1 MLRTHTCGEL
11 NDKSIGKKIK
21 LAGWVNTRRDHGGL
35 IFVDLRDRYGLTQIV
50 FDPKNGNSFKEAE
63 KLRREDVIQVTGKVV
78 ARKKG
83 MANPKLATGKI
94 EVEISSINVLNKSE
108 TPPIEIDDNK
118 EANEEIRLK
127 YRYLD
132 LRRPEHLE
140 NFIFKQKIVHAL
152 REYLNTKD
160 FLDVDT
166 PMLARSTPEGAR
178 DFLVPS
184 RLHKGEFYA
193 LPQSPQVYKQ
203 TLMVSGFDRYY
214 QLAKCLRD
222 EDLRGDRQ
230 PEFTQLDLEMSF
242 ITKVDIQELFER
254 MLKYVFKKVMN
265 IDLQTPF
272 PHMSY
277 KDSMENYKCDKPDIR
292 KDKSNKEEFAFVW
305 VDNFPLFEFNETEQR
320 VVSAHHPFTQATEED
335 WKKLDSCKTKE
346 DYLSLYSESFDLV
359 LNGVELGSGGM
370 RIYKPEKQKQI
381 FNILEKMGYEW
392 FKDCVHVAHGLYLDS
407 DGKKFATRKGKTVY
421 MLDILKEVIKKA
433 EKNILERENIPK
445 KKLEKRAKKI
455 ALEAIFYGDLKTNL
469 ENNIIFAV
477 DKFLSFEGDTGP
489 YLYTVMP
496 ELQVS
501 SEK

>member
-11 NDKSIGKKIK
+11 RKENENQEVTLS
-21 LAGWVNTRRDHGGL
+21 GWVNSVRSAGKN
-35 IFVDLRDRYGLTQIV
+35 IMFIDLRDRYGITQVIILK
-50 FDPKNGNSFKEAE
+50 DLIE
-63 KLRREDVIQVTGKVV
+63 KLDFLKDLRNEYVIKVKGKVQV
-78 ARKKG
+78 KPK
-83 MANPKLATGKI
+83 ANPNLSTGEI
-94 EVEISSINVLNKSE
+94 EVLTSEIEILNKADELPVEVSGE
-108 TPPIEIDDNK
+108 LK
-118 EANEEIRLK
+118 ANEETRLK

-132 LRRPEHLE
+132 LRRSEHLE
-140 NFIFKQKIVHAL
+140 NFIFKQNIVHAL

-242 ITKVDIQELFER
+242 ITKEDIQELFEG
-254 MLKYVFKKVMN
+254 MLKYIFKKVLN
-265 IDLQTPF
+265 LDLETPF
-272 PHMSY
+272 PHISY
-277 KDSMENYKCDKPDIR
+277 KDSMSEYKCDKPDIR
-292 KDKSNKEEFAFVW
+292 KDKNNKQEFAFVW

-320 VVSAHHPFTQATEED
+320 IVSAHHPFTQATDED

-370 RIYKPEKQKQI
+370 RIHKPEKQKKI
-381 FNILEKMGYEW
+381 FSILGLSDQEAKEKFGFLLDAFRYG
-392 FKDCVHVAHGLYLDS
+392 APPHG
-407 DGKKFATRKGKTVY
+407 GFAIGIDRLLMLLKGKDSIKDFIAFPKTKSGVALMENSPNTVS
-421 MLDILKEVIKKA
+421 DKQLKDVFIK
-433 EKNILERENIPK
+433 
-445 KKLEKRAKKI
+445 
-455 ALEAIFYGDLKTNL
+455 
-469 ENNIIFAV
+469 V
-477 DKFLSFEGDTGP
+477 DK
-489 YLYTVMP
+489 
-496 ELQVS
+496 
-501 SEK
+501 

>member
-11 NDKSIGKKIK
+11 RKENENQEVTLS
-21 LAGWVNTRRDHGGL
+21 GWVNSVRSAGKN
-35 IFVDLRDRYGLTQIV
+35 IMFIDLRDRYGITQVIILK
-50 FDPKNGNSFKEAE
+50 DLIE
-63 KLRREDVIQVTGKVV
+63 KLEFLKDLRNEYVIKVKGKVQV
-78 ARKKG
+78 KPK
-83 MANPKLATGKI
+83 ANPNLSTGEI
-94 EVEISSINVLNKSE
+94 EVLTSEIEILNKADELPVEVSGE
-108 TPPIEIDDNK
+108 LK
-118 EANEEIRLK
+118 ANEETRLK

-132 LRRPEHLE
+132 LRRSEHLE
-140 NFIFKQKIVHAL
+140 NFIFKQNIVHAL

-242 ITKVDIQELFER
+242 ITKEDIQELFEG
-254 MLKYVFKKVMN
+254 MLKYIFKKVMN
-265 IDLQTPF
+265 LDLETPF
-272 PHMSY
+272 PHISY
-277 KDSMENYKCDKPDIR
+277 KDSMSKYKCDKPDIR
-292 KDKSNKEEFAFVW
+292 KDKNNKQEFAFVW

-320 VVSAHHPFTQATEED
+320 IVSAHHPFTQATDED

-370 RIYKPEKQKQI
+370 RIHKPEKQKKI
-381 FNILEKMGYEW
+381 FSILGLSDQEAKEKFGFLLDAFRYG
-392 FKDCVHVAHGLYLDS
+392 APPHG
-407 DGKKFATRKGKTVY
+407 GFAIGIDRLLMLLKGKDSIKDFIAFPKTKSGVALMENSPNTVS
-421 MLDILKEVIKKA
+421 DKQLKDVFIK
-433 EKNILERENIPK
+433 
-445 KKLEKRAKKI
+445 
-455 ALEAIFYGDLKTNL
+455 
-469 ENNIIFAV
+469 V
-477 DKFLSFEGDTGP
+477 DK
-489 YLYTVMP
+489 
-496 ELQVS
+496 
-501 SEK
+501 

>member
-11 NDKSIGKKIK
+11 RKENENQEVTLS
-21 LAGWVNTRRDHGGL
+21 GWVNSVRSAGKN
-35 IFVDLRDRYGLTQIV
+35 IMFIDLRDRYGITQVIILK
-50 FDPKNGNSFKEAE
+50 DLIE
-63 KLRREDVIQVTGKVV
+63 KLDFLKDLKNEYVIKVKGKVQV
-78 ARKKG
+78 KPK
-83 MANPKLATGKI
+83 ANPNLSTGEI
-94 EVEISSINVLNKSE
+94 EVLTSEIEILNKADELPVEVSGE
-108 TPPIEIDDNK
+108 LK
-118 EANEEIRLK
+118 ANEETRLK

-132 LRRPEHLE
+132 LRRSEHLE
-140 NFIFKQKIVHAL
+140 NFIFKQNIVHAL

-242 ITKVDIQELFER
+242 ITKEDIQELFEG
-254 MLKYVFKKVMN
+254 MLKYIFKKVMN
-265 IDLQTPF
+265 LDLEIPF
-272 PHMSY
+272 PHISY
-277 KDSMENYKCDKPDIR
+277 KDSMSKYKCDKPDIR
-292 KDKSNKEEFAFVW
+292 KDKNNKQEFAFVW

-320 VVSAHHPFTQATEED
+320 IVSAHHPFTQATDED
-335 WKKLDSCKTKE
+335 WKKLDSCKTKD

-370 RIYKPEKQKQI
+370 RIHKPEKQKKI
-381 FNILEKMGYEW
+381 FSILGLSDQEAKEKFGFLLDAFRYG
-392 FKDCVHVAHGLYLDS
+392 APPHG
-407 DGKKFATRKGKTVY
+407 GFAIGIDRLLMLLKGKDSIKDFIAFPKTKSGVALMENSPNTVS
-421 MLDILKEVIKKA
+421 DKQLKDVFIK
-433 EKNILERENIPK
+433 
-445 KKLEKRAKKI
+445 
-455 ALEAIFYGDLKTNL
+455 
-469 ENNIIFAV
+469 V
-477 DKFLSFEGDTGP
+477 DK
-489 YLYTVMP
+489 
-496 ELQVS
+496 
-501 SEK
+501 